1 MPTKRI
7 HLIRHGATA
16 TRYQGRYIGSTDVSL
31 SPEGRQQAFELA
43 CFVDRCSGHVLLS
56 SPLQR
61 CRESATLA
69 CASQVDTLLID
80 RGLREV
86 DFGRWEGMT
95 FAEIQ
100 RQFPQEVIAW
110 AELRPE
116 FTFPGGDNL
125 GAFMERM
132 QRVKQKLC
140 SMPDRAILLFTHGG
154 VIRFLLCLFLGRPL
168 QDYLSF
174 QIPPASVTT
183 LVYEEGH
190 ATLGGVIHKT
200 RVAEVK
206 G

>member
-7 HLIRHGATA
+7 HLIRHGATE

-43 CFVDRCSGHVLLS
+43 CRVDRCSGHVLLS

-69 CASQVDTLLID
+69 CVSQVNTLLID
-80 RGLREV
+80 RELREI

-100 RQFPQEVIAW
+100 QQFPQEVIAW
-110 AELRPE
+110 AELRSD
-116 FTFPGGDNL
+116 FSFPGGDNL

-132 QRVKQKLC
+132 QRMKQRLC
-140 SMPDRAILLFTHGG
+140 SLQDQEILLFTHGG

-183 LVYEEGH
+183 LVYNGEH
-190 ATLGGVIHKT
+190 AMLSDNVHNT
-200 RVAEVK
+200 RVGEAK